1 MKQLINYKLTKNK
14 VEEYVEV
21 ELLIDREV
29 LVDISICLIDFGKVY
44 DKAYVVYGTKD
55 VAVALSQQELD
66 KLLETTKIFKFK
78 IKDSQVIETKG
89 TPDIEVRLP
98 KDTKVDELIYENG
111 QLLWAKPLNKEE

>member
-29 LVDISICLIDFGKVY
+29 LVDIPICLIDFGKVY
-44 DKAYVVYGTKD
+44 DKAYIAYGTKD

-66 KLLETTKIFKFK
+66 ELLKTTKIYKFK
-78 IKDSQVIETKG
+78 IKDSQLIETKG
-89 TPDIEVRLP
+89 APDIEVRLP

>member
-1 MKQLINYKLTKNK
+1 MKQLINYKLTKNR

-29 LVDISICLIDFGKVY
+29 LVDIPICLIDFGKVY
-44 DKAYVVYGTKD
+44 DKAYIVYGTKD

-66 KLLETTKIFKFK
+66 ELLKTTRIYKFK
-78 IKDSQVIETKG
+78 IKDSQVIETKE